1 MLKDIDI
8 HIRISV
14 EQPNIVLIIYNLQNL
29 HAAWPKSWRI
39 QVYKFMH
46 YSKNDRPLQQQ
57 DAAGATIAKNVA
69 HKKDMFIVVKVIMG
83 PIKHLNNESR

>member
-1 MLKDIDI
+1 
-8 HIRISV
+8 
-14 EQPNIVLIIYNLQNL
+14 
-29 HAAWPKSWRI
+29 
-39 QVYKFMH
+39 MH
-46 YSKNDRPLQQQ
+46 YSKNDCPLQQQ